1 MEDDRESQ
9 STKLRLENGQSVQ
22 LQRSDLTE
30 TSRQNVEL
38 IGWSVGESLIVKP
51 PAIMNWLLT
60 LPLDTKYVARLFT
73 GSRAYAFET
82 SILCIHYDPFEYLH
96 LSYPE
101 QVKSARVRQT
111 PRVKIDMEAEL
122 TTGDEKVM
130 AVKVVD
136 ISRTGIGFLGPANLG
151 AVGDRL
157 QLGFTVTVEKKDH
170 SFSEAVIVRNLRPF
184 GKDSTEVI
192 YGMEFATLD
201 RSKGLILSGFL
212 YEQMS

>member
-22 LQRSDLTE
+22 LQRVDLAE
-30 TSRQNVEL
+30 TSRQNVEV
-38 IGWSVGESLIVKP
+38 IGWSVGDSLIVKP
-51 PAIMNWLLT
+51 PAVKNWLLI

-101 QVKSARVRQT
+101 KVKSARVRQA
-111 PRVKIDMEAEL
+111 PRVKIDMEAKL
-122 TTGDEKVM
+122 TTGDEKTM

-136 ISRTGIGFLGPANLG
+136 ISRTGMGLLGPPSLG

-157 QLGFTVTVEKKDH
+157 QLEFEVTLEKKDH

-184 GKDSTEVI
+184 GKDSAEMI
-192 YGMEFATLD
+192 YGMEFATLE
-201 RSKGLILSGFL
+201 RSKSLILAGFL